1 MIKSKK
7 FFPIFIILI
16 FTTIFYLPIFIHP
29 SILTSRGND
38 LTEFFWPIFY
48 FVRERLFNNH
58 QLPFWNN
65 LFFSGTP
72 LLPDPQS
79 PIFYLPNI
87 ILLFFNNID
96 LGLVISIFIHIF
108 LAGLGMFYLSNKG
121 FKFSMKISLFCSFL
135 YISSPKL
142 SGFIEAGHFGL
153 ITSWPWIPFAF
164 LSTILLA
171 KKPDIKK
178 TIILAIFLSLI
189 FYTHIL
195 IFGITTVSVS
205 LLFIYLTFSQKNTY
219 SKNLFYFLFVGIF
232 TFGLVAISFIPQISW
247 QVQTTRNLLLND
259 PDVYPKWFGLKD
271 FLKAS
276 LSPIINGP
284 NFIRNLD
291 TEKTIGVGLFTVILA
306 AIGFIKIKKNQ
317 KILITSV
324 VSIISLISL
333 NNISP
338 INNLLIKQNWY
349 ILLRVSTRFWFI
361 IVIIS
366 ILLAGKGLEN
376 LIRKRKYKFL
386 IYIIAFL
393 SISELLLTSW
403 TRITKPTTPNAN
415 LAPKEV
421 YEFLKNDKSKFRVF
435 CLTRCLSQRD
445 SAIYGLELADGYGTL
460 QQLNYYHYSEQLSQS
475 FYRNRYTLSIPPF
488 EIFEYESLQPYSP
501 SLASYNIKYVI
512 SNHSLKD
519 KNLKLVKQIDKFQI
533 YENMINL
540 PRSNYPI
547 NVYSP
552 NFIQVDTSIQKSKN
566 IILSEVYNKDWSAY
580 LNGKEETTIIETQD
594 KTRGV
599 TIKNDTKFVNFVY
612 TPKNFIIG
620 SIITFVTIV
629 TISLAVL
636 LLNL

>member
-1 MIKSKK
+1 M
-7 FFPIFIILI
+7 
-16 FTTIFYLPIFIHP
+16 Y
-29 SILTSRGND
+29 
-38 LTEFFWPIFY
+38 
-48 FVRERLFNNH
+48 
-58 QLPFWNN
+58 
-65 LFFSGTP
+65 
-72 LLPDPQS
+72 
-79 PIFYLPNI
+79 
-87 ILLFFNNID
+87 
-96 LGLVISIFIHIF
+96 
-108 LAGLGMFYLSNKG
+108 YLSNKG
-121 FKFSMKISLFCSFL
+121 FKFSTKVSLFCSFL

-153 ITSWPWIPFAF
+153 ITSWSWIPFAF

-171 KKPDIKK
+171 KKPNIKK
-178 TIILAIFLSLI
+178 TIILSIFLSLI

-195 IFGITTVSVS
+195 IFGITTISIS
-205 LLFIYLTFSQKNTY
+205 LLFIYITFSQKNTY

-232 TFGLVAISFIPQISW
+232 TFGLVAISFIPQILW
-247 QVQTTRNLLLND
+247 QGQTTRNLLLND
-259 PDVYPKWFGLKD
+259 PDIYPKWLGLKD

-284 NFIRNLD
+284 NFIWNLD
-291 TEKTIGVGLFTVILA
+291 TEKIIGVGFFTSILA

-324 VSIISLISL
+324 LSIIALISL

-349 ILLRVSTRFWFI
+349 VLLRVSTRFWFI

-376 LIRKRKYKFL
+376 LTRNGKYKFI

-403 TRITKPTTPNAN
+403 TRITKPITPNAN

-445 SAIYGLELADGYGTL
+445 SVIYGLELADGYGTL

-488 EIFEYESLQPYSP
+488 EIFEYENLQPYSP
-501 SLASYNIKYVI
+501 NLASYNIKYVI

-547 NVYSP
+547 NVYTP

-566 IILSEVYNKDWSAY
+566 ITLSEVYNKDWSAY
-580 LNGKEETTIIETQD
+580 LNGEQETTIIETQD
-594 KTRGV
+594 KTREV
-599 TIKNDTKFVNFVY
+599 TIKNDTKFVNFAY

-620 SIITFVTIV
+620 SIITLITIV
-629 TISLAVL
+629 TIIIVIL
-636 LLNL
+636 

>member
-1 MIKSKK
+1 MKK
-7 FFPIFIILI
+7 FLPIFAILI
-16 FTTIFYLPIFIHP
+16 FTTIFYLPILIHP

-48 FVRERLFNNH
+48 FVRENLFNNH

-87 ILLFFNNID
+87 IFLFFKNID
-96 LGLVISIFIHIF
+96 LGFVISIFIHIF
-108 LAGLGMFYLSNKG
+108 LAGVGMYYLSNKG
-121 FKFSMKISLFCSFL
+121 FKFSTKVSLFCSFL

-153 ITSWPWIPFAF
+153 ITSWSWIPFAF

-171 KKPDIKK
+171 KKPNIKK
-178 TIILAIFLSLI
+178 TIILSIFLSLI

-195 IFGITTVSVS
+195 IFGITTISIS
-205 LLFIYLTFSQKNTY
+205 LLFIYITFSQKNTY

-232 TFGLVAISFIPQISW
+232 TFGLVAISFIPQILW
-247 QVQTTRNLLLND
+247 QGQTTRNLLLND
-259 PDVYPKWFGLKD
+259 PDIYPKWLGLKD

-284 NFIRNLD
+284 NFIWNLD
-291 TEKTIGVGLFTVILA
+291 TEKIIGVGFFTSILA

-324 VSIISLISL
+324 LSIIALISL

-349 ILLRVSTRFWFI
+349 VLLRVSTRFWFI

-376 LIRKRKYKFL
+376 LTRNGKYKFI

-403 TRITKPTTPNAN
+403 TRITKPITPNAN

-445 SAIYGLELADGYGTL
+445 SVIYGLELADGYGTL

-488 EIFEYESLQPYSP
+488 EIFEYENLQPYSP
-501 SLASYNIKYVI
+501 NLASYNIKYVI

-547 NVYSP
+547 NVYTP

-566 IILSEVYNKDWSAY
+566 ITLSEVYNKDWSAY
-580 LNGKEETTIIETQD
+580 LNGEQETTIIETQD
-594 KTRGV
+594 KTREV
-599 TIKNDTKFVNFVY
+599 TIKNDTKFVNFAY

-620 SIITFVTIV
+620 SIITLITIV
-629 TISLAVL
+629 TIIIVIL
-636 LLNL
+636 

>member
-7 FFPIFIILI
+7 VLPIFIILI
-16 FTTIFYLPIFIHP
+16 FTAIFYLPIFIHP
-29 SILTSRGND
+29 NILISRGND

-48 FVRERLFNNH
+48 FVRKSIFNNH

-96 LGLVISIFIHIF
+96 LGLLISIFIHIF
-108 LAGLGMFYLSNKG
+108 TAGLGMFYLSNKG
-121 FKFSMKISLFCSFL
+121 FKFSMKVSLFCSFL

-153 ITSWPWIPFAF
+153 ITSWSWIPFAF
-164 LSTILLA
+164 LSTILLG
-171 KKPDIKK
+171 KKPNIKK
-178 TIILAIFLSLI
+178 TIILSIFLSLI
-189 FYTHIL
+189 FYSHIL
-195 IFGITTVSVS
+195 IFGITIISVS
-205 LLFIYLTFSQKNTY
+205 LLFIYLTFSQKNAY

-247 QVQTTRNLLLND
+247 QGQTTRNLLLND
-259 PDVYPKWFGLKD
+259 PDVYPKWLGLKD

-276 LSPIINGP
+276 LFPIIYGP
-284 NFIRNLD
+284 NFIWNLD
-291 TEKTIGVGLFTVILA
+291 TEKTIGVGFFTMVLA
-306 AIGFIKIKKNQ
+306 VIGFIKIKKNQ
-317 KILITSV
+317 KILTTLVVLIIT
-324 VSIISLISL
+324 LISL

-403 TRITKPTTPNAN
+403 ARITKPTTPNAN
-415 LAPKEV
+415 LAPKGV
-421 YEFLKNDKSKFRVF
+421 YEFLKNDNSKFRVF

-501 SLASYNIKYVI
+501 NLSSYNIKYVI

-519 KNLKLVKQIDKFQI
+519 KNLKLIRQIDKFQI

-547 NVYSP
+547 NIYSP
-552 NFIQVDTSIQKSKN
+552 NFIQIDTSIHKSKN

-580 LNGKEETTIIETQD
+580 LNGKEETMIIETQD
-594 KTRGV
+594 KTREV
-599 TIKNDTKFVNFVY
+599 IIKNDTKFVNFVY

-620 SIITFVTIV
+620 SIITFVTMII
-629 TISLAVL
+629 ISLAVL
-636 LLNL
+636 LPNL